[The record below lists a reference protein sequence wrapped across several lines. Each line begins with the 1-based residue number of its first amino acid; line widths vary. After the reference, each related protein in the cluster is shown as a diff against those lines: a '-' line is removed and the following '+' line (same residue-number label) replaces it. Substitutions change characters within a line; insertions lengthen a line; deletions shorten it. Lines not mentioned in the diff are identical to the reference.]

1 MDKVENARTLP
12 KVYFGLHMVEGV
24 AEYQEPEKAPFRIFI
39 GEETIKNMDPS
50 FKGRPVYVQHVD
62 SVDLKN
68 LQAEAD
74 GYVIRSF
81 FNKADGKHW
90 AEFIVVSDAGHEAIQ
105 KGWKLSNAYLPKN
118 LSAGGLWHGVEY
130 AQEVKSGEYEH
141 LAIVPNPRYEE
152 SVILT
157 PEDFKAYNARKEA
170 DLYKLANSKESK
182 SMLTFWKKSKVE
194 NASDLETTVVTLPLS
209 KKEISIADLVKN
221 MDASMMPEHMAN
233 DDHMV
238 EMPEHGKMSV
248 KALKDAYCNMHAEMK
263 NKAEPDAGGEDKK
276 EPALENKDEAKEPAL
291 ENKEDAV
298 DEEKEPKLANEEE
311 ELEDEKKKKKNA
323 EKELADKAVAAA
335 AKKNAT
341 EGVDHFKALQ
351 NAPQDALKE
360 KPVYELSEDKV
371 ARGKSRYGSN

>member
-24 AEYQEPEKAPFRIFI
+24 AEYAEPERAPFRIFI
-39 GEETIKNMDPS
+39 GEETIKNMDPT

-62 SVDLKN
+62 AVDLKN

-105 KGWKLSNAYLPKN
+105 KGWKLSNAYMPKN

-152 SVILT
+152 SIILT

-170 DLYKLANSKESK
+170 ELYKLANSKESK

-194 NASDLETTVVTLPLS
+194 NAADLESTVVTLPLS
-209 KKEISIADLVKN
+209 KKEFSIADLVKN

-233 DDHMV
+233 DEHMV

-248 KALKDAYCNMHAEMK
+248 KALKDAYCAAMK
-263 NKAEPDAGGEDKK
+263 NKAEPDAGGEDEKK
-276 EPALENKDEAKEPAL
+276 EPALENESEPDAGGEDKKEPKL
-291 ENKEDAV
+291 ENK
-298 DEEKEPKLANEEE
+298 DEEKEPKLANEDEE
-311 ELEDEKKKKKNA
+311 EAAKKKKNA
-323 EKELADKAVAAA
+323 EKEAADKALAEAS
-335 AKKNAT
+335 KKNAAD
-341 EGVDHFKALQ
+341 GVDHFKALQ
-351 NAPQDALKE
+351 NAPNEAIKE
-360 KPVYELSEDKV
+360 VAKIELPEDKI